1 MRQQSLATNTLTELT
16 TKRKCLLCLLAGG
29 AMIMFIMI
37 GVILLYF
44 VDGDLLRFP
53 IITAVSL
60 FSLLP
65 IYLRLSEVNQ
75 EIKNRFQKAV

>member
-1 MRQQSLATNTLTELT
+1 MRQQSLATNTVSELT
-16 TKRKCLLCLLAGG
+16 NKRKCLLCLLAGG
-29 AMIMFIMI
+29 ALVMAIMI
-37 GVILLYF
+37 AIILLYF
-44 VDGDLLRFP
+44 AEGDMVRFP